1 MAADTVTTGRARALL
16 PERSEARG
24 LSRALLSLLV
34 ERLRDFVR
42 RPVAAGLLALLITI
56 MAMLGLR
63 AVDTFGDLELMA
75 YDKLVV
81 LRSHGPPVDA
91 RVSQIEI
98 GEDDLERYQWPLNDG
113 ILAAII
119 DKLRAHHARAIGID
133 IFRPTPI
140 GPGTEALAKA
150 INDTPQLIWA
160 DRFREGAWDGI
171 PAPAAAIETNRV
183 GFSDMVLDGRGE
195 ARRGLLFLD
204 DPTHWEPSFSLQLA
218 LLYLAAEGIAPVPD
232 QNQSIKLGGVLLPP
246 LDEELGGYSEFDARG
261 YQIMREFRAPT
272 TLPTFE
278 LRDLLDDRIPAGEI
292 NGRVVV
298 VGVISDSV
306 KDFVITPLDERSG
319 RGTPGLTLQG
329 LFSAQLISHALDGV
343 EPTRPLKRK
352 WETAIIATVMLLGGI
367 TGLVARRPI
376 HLTLV
381 ILFGAIMLVIAC
393 YAALLHSI
401 WLPAAEIALGWSLAL
416 LFATIGAAFADRA
429 QRVLLMRL
437 FSMYAAAPIA
447 QELWQRRGEFTAH
460 GTPVAMRL
468 NCTVLASDINDFTTV
483 SESNDPAVVAHWIN
497 MYMDAMTSLV
507 GVHGGI
513 VEHFAGDGI
522 ISVWGVPIARKKAE
536 EMQSDA
542 SAAVR
547 CALEMAAA
555 LRALN
560 LRYASEGLPEM
571 RVGIGI
577 YSGDLIGC
585 SIGNSERRAYS
596 TIGDTPNTA
605 ARLVGVA
612 KDHMKAEGTHV
623 ACRIVVGEATLALL
637 GDRFATRPLG
647 SFPLKGK
654 SRPVACHIVDAELPA

>member
-1 MAADTVTTGRARALL
+1 VQALHALL
-16 PERSEARG
+16 VV
-24 LSRALLSLLV
+24 LV

-42 RPVAAGLLALLITI
+42 QPVAAGLLALLITI
-56 MAMLGLR
+56 CTMIALR
-63 AVDTFGDLELMA
+63 QIDAFADLELMA

-81 LRSHGPPVDA
+81 LRSHGPPVET
-91 RVSQIEI
+91 RVSEIEI
-98 GEDDLERYQWPLNDG
+98 DEDDLERYHWPLNDG
-113 ILAAII
+113 ILATII
-119 DKLRAHHARAIGID
+119 DRLRAHHARAIGID

-140 GPGTEALAKA
+140 GPGTDALTEA
-150 INDTPQLIWA
+150 INNTPQLIWA

-171 PAPAAAIETNRV
+171 PAPAAAIAANRV
-183 GFSDMVLDGRGE
+183 GFSDMVLDGHGE
-195 ARRGLLFLD
+195 ARRGLLYLND
-204 DPTHWEPSFSLQLA
+204 AAHWEASFSLQLA
-218 LLYLAAEGIAPVPD
+218 LLYLVAEGISPVAD
-232 QNQSIKLGGVLLPP
+232 QDQSIKLGPVSLPP
-246 LDEELGGYSEFDARG
+246 LDESLGGYAEFDARG

-278 LRDLLDDRIPAGEI
+278 LHDLLEDRVPAGEI
-292 NGRVVV
+292 DGRVVV
-298 VGVISDSV
+298 VGVVADSV
-306 KDFVITPLDERSG
+306 KDFVITPLDESGG
-319 RGTPGLTLQG
+319 RGTPGVTLQG
-329 LFSAQLISHALDGV
+329 LFAGQLISGALDGTP
-343 EPTRPLKRK
+343 PTRPLTRM
-352 WETAIIATVMLLGGI
+352 WETTIIALVMLCGGI
-367 TGLVARRPI
+367 SGLVARRPL

-401 WLPAAEIALGWSLAL
+401 WLPTAEIAVGWSLAL

-429 QRVLLMRL
+429 QRALLMRL

-447 QELWQRRGEFTAH
+447 QELWQRRGEFTSH

-507 GVHGGI
+507 GTHGGI

-522 ISVWGVPIARKKAE
+522 ISVWGVPIARNTAE
-536 EMQSDA
+536 EIQADA
-542 SAAVR
+542 VGAVR
-547 CALEMAAA
+547 CALEMATA

-560 LRYASEGLPEM
+560 LRYEGEGLPPM

-612 KDHMKAEGTHV
+612 KDHMKAEGTHIT
-623 ACRIVVGEATLALL
+623 CRVVVGEPTLALL

-654 SRPVACHIVDAELPA
+654 SRPVACHIVDAELPPDAAGALERKAAE

>member
-1 MAADTVTTGRARALL
+1 
-16 PERSEARG
+16 
-24 LSRALLSLLV
+24 
-34 ERLRDFVR
+34 
-42 RPVAAGLLALLITI
+42 
-56 MAMLGLR
+56 
-63 AVDTFGDLELMA
+63 
-75 YDKLVV
+75 
-81 LRSHGPPVDA
+81 
-91 RVSQIEI
+91 
-98 GEDDLERYQWPLNDG
+98 
-113 ILAAII
+113 
-119 DKLRAHHARAIGID
+119 
-133 IFRPTPI
+133 
-140 GPGTEALAKA
+140 
-150 INDTPQLIWA
+150 
-160 DRFREGAWDGI
+160 
-171 PAPAAAIETNRV
+171 
-183 GFSDMVLDGRGE
+183 MV
-195 ARRGLLFLD
+195 
-204 DPTHWEPSFSLQLA
+204 
-218 LLYLAAEGIAPVPD
+218 
-232 QNQSIKLGGVLLPP
+232 
-246 LDEELGGYSEFDARG
+246 
-261 YQIMREFRAPT
+261 
-272 TLPTFE
+272 
-278 LRDLLDDRIPAGEI
+278 
-292 NGRVVV
+292 
-298 VGVISDSV
+298 
-306 KDFVITPLDERSG
+306 
-319 RGTPGLTLQG
+319 
-329 LFSAQLISHALDGV
+329 
-343 EPTRPLKRK
+343 
-352 WETAIIATVMLLGGI
+352 LGGI
-367 TGLVARRPI
+367 SGLVARRPL

-381 ILFGAIMLVIAC
+381 IVFGAVMLVIAS
-393 YAALLHSI
+393 YGALLHSI
-401 WLPAAEIALGWSLAL
+401 WLPTAEIAAGWSFAL

-522 ISVWGVPIARKKAE
+522 ISVWGVPIARKKPE
-536 EMQSDA
+536 ELQADA
-542 SAAVR
+542 AAAVR

-560 LRYASEGLPEM
+560 LRYVSEGLPEM

-612 KDHMKAEGTHV
+612 KDHMKAEGTHI
-623 ACRIVVGEATLALL
+623 ACRIVVGEATLTLL

-654 SRPVACHIVDAELPA
+654 SRPIDCHIVDAELPA